1 MAKVLS
7 SMIYVPNQGVLN
19 VTSPDRFRNVL
30 SVHSIIDCSELFVEI
45 PQDHNFQVLT
55 WSTYKH
61 HNTLKFLIGV
71 APNSCIIFI
80 SKAFSGRISDKECTI
95 DCGYLDEVPACSTIM
110 CDKGFDITDE
120 CDACHITLYVPPG
133 KRGISQMGNAEVA
146 KTNRIAKQRIL
157 VEQVIHRLKSDLE
170 F

>member
-19 VTSPDRFRNVL
+19 VISPDRFRNVL
-30 SVHSIIDCSELFVEI
+30 SVHSIIDCSELFVET
-45 PQDHNFQVLT
+45 PQDHKFQVLT

-80 SKAFSGRISDKECTI
+80 SKAFSGRISDKERTI
-95 DCGYLDEVPACSTIM
+95 DCGYLDEVM
-110 CDKGFDITDE
+110 RFL
-120 CDACHITLYVPPG
+120 HVPPSCVT
-133 KRGISQMGNAEVA
+133 KDLTSL
-146 KTNRIAKQRIL
+146 TNVMLVILLCMFHLVSEEYPKWVMLKWQRQTEL
-157 VEQVIHRLKSDLE
+157 QSKES
-170 F
+170 